1 MNAKFPCRVE
11 VLHLEAHGN
20 ILRMKAFERRC
31 KIMVFIYLWCP
42 IVVLT
47 EGWIAPGK
55 FKNSWNI
62 T

>member
-11 VLHLEAHGN
+11 VLRLEAHGN